1 MPFNFN
7 MVNYNPK
14 DWFGLI
20 FKFHKS
26 DTFRQLFWVIIS
38 IAIYS
43 FALAYIEIE
52 LLELNFKSTAAL
64 HSVLGFVLSI
74 LLVFRTNTAYDR
86 WWEGRRLWGTLV
98 NDSRSLIL
106 KLSSIP
112 EVRNHLVYEDIKQW
126 MVKYPH
132 VLAMHLRNKKSQD
145 PLIPAQ
151 VHQPMFIEGKIIGCL
166 NQLKVEG
173 ILNDYQM
180 LWLNQEIRTYT
191 EVCGACERIK
201 NTPIPYSY
209 SLFLKKFIFIYI
221 VTMPY
226 GFIREFGYGI
236 TLAVSFV
243 FYVLAS
249 LELIA
254 EEIENPFGTD
264 ANDLEL
270 DQIADVIGA
279 NIQEVSE
286 TKF

>member
-1 MPFNFN
+1 

-26 DTFRQLFWVIIS
+26 DTFRQLFWVIIC

-43 FALAYIEIE
+43 FALAYLEIE
-52 LLELNFKSTAAL
+52 VLGLNFKSTAAL

-86 WWEGRRLWGTLV
+86 WWEGRKLWGTLV
-98 NDSRSLIL
+98 NDSRSLAL
-106 KLSSIP
+106 KLSSVK
-112 EVRNHLVYEDIKQW
+112 EVRAHQLYPEIIKW
-126 MVKYPH
+126 MSMYPH
-132 VLAMHLRNKKSQD
+132 VLAHHLRNLKLKD
-145 PLIPAQ
+145 PAVPET
-151 VHQPMFIEGKIIGCL
+151 VHQPMFIEGKILGCL
-166 NQLKVEG
+166 NQLRSEG
-173 ILNDYQM
+173 VLSDHQI
-180 LWLNQEIRTYT
+180 LWLNGEIKTYSD
-191 EVCGACERIK
+191 VCGACERIK

-209 SLFLKKFIFIYI
+209 SLFLKKFIFVYI
-221 VTMPY
+221 ITMPY
-226 GFIREFGYGI
+226 GFIREFGYGV

-270 DQIADVIGA
+270 DQMAK
-279 NIQEVSE
+279 NIERNIKEVVHYVPAQD
-286 TKF
+286 